1 MTTAALAPRLSPDP
15 YLAAC
20 PSRQLLARLGEKWA
34 MLIVN
39 DLAPGPKRFGQL
51 ARRIEGVSQK
61 MLTQTLRN
69 LERDGLVARTVVC
82 DRPIAVSY
90 ALTAMGADLL
100 PIMAAMKT
108 WTQQHVLDVERENR
122 RYDAETASG
131 PVPAE
136 A

>member
-1 MTTAALAPRLSPDP
+1 MTATPTPRPLPDP

-39 DLAPGPKRFGQL
+39 DLEAGPKRFGQL

-61 MLTQTLRN
+61 MLAQTLRN

-90 ALTAMGADLL
+90 ALTPMGMDLL
-100 PIMAAMKT
+100 PIMAAMKA
-108 WTQQHVLDVERENR
+108 WTQQHFLDVERQNL
-122 RYDAETASG
+122 RYDAETA
-131 PVPAE
+131 PRPAE